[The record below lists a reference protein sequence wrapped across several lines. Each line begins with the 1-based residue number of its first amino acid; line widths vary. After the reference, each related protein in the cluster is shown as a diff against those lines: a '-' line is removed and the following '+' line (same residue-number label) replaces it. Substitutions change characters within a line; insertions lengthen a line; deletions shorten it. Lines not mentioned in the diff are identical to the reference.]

1 MNLKDDKRLV
11 KQIRYLKSNGLF
23 GSVIY
28 YIMQNKLF
36 SSKNDRVKAKFRHI
50 LGMENILGIDDIL
63 ELINRTHT
71 GLFLK
76 ENSFL
81 KMAFLWE
88 TTKQSYSF
96 WEHINKVLSKL

>member
-1 MNLKDDKRLV
+1 MNLKDDKQLV
-11 KQIRYLKSNGLF
+11 KQIRYLKSNRLF

-28 YIMQNKLF
+28 YIMRNRLTSENQWTKVNT
-36 SSKNDRVKAKFRHI
+36 RYI
-50 LGMENILGIDDIL
+50 LGFDKILGIDEVL
-63 ELINRTHT
+63 KLFNRTHT
-71 GLFLK
+71 SSFLK

-81 KMAFLWE
+81 KMAFRWE